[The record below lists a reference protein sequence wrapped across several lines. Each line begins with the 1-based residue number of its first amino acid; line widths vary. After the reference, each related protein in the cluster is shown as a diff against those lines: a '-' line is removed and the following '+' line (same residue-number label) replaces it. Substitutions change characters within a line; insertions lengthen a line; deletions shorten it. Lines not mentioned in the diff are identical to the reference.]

1 MWPADLEFKQNL
13 NPGLVG
19 EALVDQ
25 LLRLV
30 GQLLKVHNTSC
41 TAALRSRSYDWDKN
55 KQKDLDVG
63 DT

>member
-1 MWPADLEFKQNL
+1 MEFKQNL

-30 GQLLKVHNTSC
+30 GELLKVYDTSC
-41 TAALRSRSYDWDKN
+41 TAALRSMSYDWDKN
-55 KQKDLDVG
+55 KQKDLDLG